1 MNSICREEQRYYN
14 LEKRSST
21 LDLTAH
27 HFEDIGMNLI
37 PDLWPH
43 VPQKW
48 AAQCTATACASA
60 LPFFRNDT
68 RFAPWNDR
76 NWKMRGK
83 ETTTTRGSLK
93 CPSFTHGARTCP
105 HCYNLRYCTAQY
117 FRHTTT
123 SSSLDKLLRK
133 YVDSDSTGSE
143 GYSMPQR
150 GSSINQD

>member
-1 MNSICREEQRYYN
+1 MLFTYVYIFAVRGQHLIWPPITLRI
-14 LEKRSST
+14 LEWT
-21 LDLTAH
+21 WYLTFGLTYLKNGQH
-27 HFEDIGMNLI
+27 
-37 PDLWPH
+37 
-43 VPQKW
+43 
-48 AAQCTATACASA
+48 SA
-60 LPFFRNDT
+60 LPLPVLLYCHFSATTPVLLRET
-68 RFAPWNDR
+68 IR

-105 HCYNLRYCTAQY
+105 HCYNLQYCTAQH

-123 SSSLDKLLRK
+123 SSPLDKLLRK

-150 GSSINQD
+150 SSSIKPGWGEW